1 MRGPARLAAFASR
14 PPERMLTRA
23 AAFAAR
29 AVDALAVTLFTA
41 MFLCV
46 LLQVVFR
53 YFLNSPLVWSDE
65 LARYLFVWCALLGW
79 IIAARRRT
87 HLSVGMLAGRLP
99 PRGRAVMHLFGAL
112 AAVAFAGVLV
122 WYGTQIMRRNA
133 DVETV
138 ALFFSMGV
146 VYAVVPLAGLAVG
159 LYALADAGRA
169 LTALLDRRERAP

>member
-1 MRGPARLAAFASR
+1 
-14 PPERMLTRA
+14 MLKRA
-23 AAFAAR
+23 GAFAAR

-46 LLQVVFR
+46 VAQVVFR

-79 IIAARRRT
+79 IVAARRRA

-99 PRGRAVMHLFGAL
+99 PRGRAAVHLAGAL
-112 AAVAFAGVLV
+112 AGAIFAGVLV

-138 ALFFSMGV
+138 TLFFSMGV

-159 LYALADAGRA
+159 LYALADAGKA
-169 LTALLDRRERAP
+169 LTALFAREDRAP